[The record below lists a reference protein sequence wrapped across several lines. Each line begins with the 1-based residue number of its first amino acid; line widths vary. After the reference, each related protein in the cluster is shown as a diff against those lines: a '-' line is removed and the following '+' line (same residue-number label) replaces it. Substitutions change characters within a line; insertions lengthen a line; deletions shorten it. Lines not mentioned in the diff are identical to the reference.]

1 MVSGEALIPRL
12 AELYQNIDST
22 YEAVVDEVGFS
33 CGGCDGVL
41 CCTVDLSLHT
51 LIEMLY
57 LRRGL
62 NSLGT
67 SRQQT
72 ILQRCRQM
80 VQDKQE
86 DPRGTA
92 YRSAV
97 CALNFEGLCSL
108 YEFRPM
114 ICRLAGVP
122 HLIARPDATTVES
135 GGCVR
140 YENEILPQYPGT
152 RIDRTQFYRDMA
164 AIEME
169 IVRHRGSRTEART
182 IAEALGDDS
191 LENLYP

>member
-1 MVSGEALIPRL
+1 MVSGDELIPRL
-12 AELYQNIDST
+12 AELYRNIDST
-22 YEAVVDEVGFS
+22 YEAVVGEVGFS
-33 CGGCDGVL
+33 CGGCDGVK

-62 NSLGT
+62 NALGT
-67 SRQQT
+67 SRKQN
-72 ILQRCRQM
+72 ILQRCRQI
-80 VQDKQE
+80 VHDKRD
-86 DPRGTA
+86 DPWGSA

-108 YEFRPM
+108 YEYRPM

-122 HLIARPDATTVES
+122 HIIARPDGTTVES

-140 YENEILPQYPGT
+140 YENDILPGHPGP

-164 AIEME
+164 SIEME
-169 IVRHRGSRTEART
+169 IVRSRGNRTKPRT
-182 IAEALGDDS
+182 LAEALGEDHP
-191 LENLYP
+191 ENL

>member
-1 MVSGEALIPRL
+1 MVSGDELIPRL
-12 AELYQNIDST
+12 AELYRNIDST
-22 YEAVVDEVGFS
+22 YEAVVGEVGFS
-33 CGGCDGVL
+33 CGGCDGVK

-62 NSLGT
+62 NALGT
-67 SRQQT
+67 LRQQN
-72 ILQRCRQM
+72 ILQRCRQI
-80 VQDKQE
+80 VHDKRD
-86 DPRGTA
+86 DPRGPA

-108 YEFRPM
+108 YEYRPM

-122 HLIARPDATTVES
+122 HIIARPDGTSVES

-140 YENEILPQYPGT
+140 YESDILPRHPGQ

-164 AIEME
+164 SIEME
-169 IVRHRGSRTEART
+169 IVRSRGSRTEPRT
-182 IAEALGDDS
+182 ISEALGENQ
-191 LENLYP
+191 LENL